1 MSYHIDASLHG
12 GQPRLVI
19 LDADSGAVRL
29 AWDGPAGTAP
39 AAPHPSEPEE
49 AELAALKGL
58 FRELF
63 LLSCADRLGVGPA
76 AGAARPET
84 SIVAGRRRD

>member
-12 GQPRLVI
+12 GHPRLVI

-29 AWDGPAGTAP
+29 AWSGAAP
-39 AAPHPSEPEE
+39 AAPRPSEPAE

-76 AGAARPET
+76 ASAARAET
-84 SIVAGRRRD
+84 SIVEGRRRD